1 MMKRP
6 LLTFTVCWTLGS
18 SAACLYSGT
27 ELLLTVAGL
36 SLLLAV
42 PLFIGRITKGF
53 TVIMLFSLIVSSA
66 YWEWNDARNQS
77 GFQQAAGISATGEA
91 AAAGTI
97 VSAVQVD
104 GDRAQFEMA
113 VRSLQSTEVPE
124 EKIVVQIK
132 LAHPQ
137 EAEEARTWK
146 RGDLVNL
153 EGNLEPPG
161 SARNFGGFDY
171 REHLRSKQIHWIMKI
186 KGTGQVQIK
195 APESW
200 SFKHILRW
208 NDGLRLHL
216 GKRIDRLFGAFHGG
230 YMKGLIIGD
239 QRDLDP
245 ETFAEFSR
253 LGLTHVLAISGMHV
267 AVFAGGLLFVFS
279 AFRMTREASLTT
291 VILLL
296 PLYVLLTGAS
306 PSVIRA
312 GMMGMI
318 GLYAARKRLLKDG
331 KNILCAAALGMLVYN
346 PYYLVSVSFQL
357 SFLVTAGLMIF
368 VPKLTPLLGL
378 LPRWLAGSVSVGV
391 TAQLVSFP
399 MTIYY
404 FNSFSLLS
412 LPANLLLVPLISL
425 VVLPAGTVAVII
437 GLVWPGLAEW
447 VAAAVKW
454 MNSFTFLIVEWM
466 NGSPVWMTIWPSPRL
481 WWIAAYFAVLYSL
494 LHTAGKQREAHSW
507 HVMPDETAPLDNRV
521 RAPVAADAG
530 WVQPSWNENLG
541 WLYAA
546 SMSRYTVVRKVAH
559 WAEKRRLSLTLPL
572 LILLSGLLLSAY
584 MGPLRHGAGLVRF
597 LDVGQGDAMLAT
609 TPGGKHI
616 LIDGGGTTNF
626 RREKDA
632 WKERHR
638 PFETGA
644 QIVVPLLKKQ
654 GVHSLDMVM
663 ISHNHQDH
671 TGGLQAVLESIPVKS
686 ILFNGS
692 LAESQ
697 EFEKLLRTAV
707 DRGIPIYKA
716 EAGMVIRP
724 DAATS
729 LEFLYP
735 DIKADNK
742 EGELPVIKDQNHHS
756 LVVRMEMNGAGFL
769 FTGDADAAAERDIL
783 DGLRQLSRSGEFA
796 GSFMRNGADLPVID
810 VLKVGHHGSKTS
822 TTAAWLEGWKPKAAF
837 ISAGVNNLYRHPHPD
852 VVARLQRHQ
861 VLLFRSD
868 LHGETQIR
876 VSPAGKL
883 EVRTRLL
890 EGRAE

>member
-1 MMKRP
+1 MTKRP
-6 LLTFTVCWTLGS
+6 LLTFTVCWVVGS
-18 SAACLYSGT
+18 SAACLYSGVQ
-27 ELLLTVAGL
+27 LLLTVVGL
-36 SLLLAV
+36 SLLLV
-42 PLFIGRITKGF
+42 VLLLLGRTAKGF
-53 TVIMLFSLIVSSA
+53 MVVILLSLIVSSA
-66 YWEWNDARNQS
+66 YWEWNDERNQS
-77 GFQQAAGISATGEA
+77 GFQQAAGISATGGEA
-91 AAAGTI
+91 VAAGTI
-97 VSAVQVD
+97 ASAVTVD

-113 VRSLQSTEVPE
+113 VHSLQSAGVPE
-124 EKIVVQIK
+124 EKVVVQIK

-137 EAEEARTWK
+137 EAEVARSWK
-146 RGDLVNL
+146 RGDLVSLKGSL
-153 EGNLEPPG
+153 ELPG
-161 SARNFGGFDY
+161 PARNFGGFDY
-171 REHLRSKQIHWIMKI
+171 REHLRSKEIHWIMKI
-186 KGTGQVQIK
+186 KGAQQVQMK

-200 SFKHILRW
+200 SLKHVLRW
-208 NDGLRLHL
+208 NDGLRLQL
-216 GKRIDRLFGAFHGG
+216 GDRIDQLFGRFHGG

-245 ETFAEFSR
+245 ETFTEFSR

-267 AVFAGGLLFVFS
+267 AVCAGGLLFVFS
-279 AFRMTREASLTT
+279 AFRMTRENSLMA
-291 VILLL
+291 VILML

-318 GLYAARKRLLKDG
+318 GLYAARKGLLKDG

-368 VPKLTPLLGL
+368 VPKLTPLLGP
-378 LPRWLAGSVSVGV
+378 LPRWLAGSVGVGV
-391 TAQLVSFP
+391 AAQLVSFP

-425 VVLPAGTVAVII
+425 IVLPAGTVAVLI

-447 VAAAVKW
+447 VAEAVKW
-454 MNSFTFLIVEWM
+454 LNSFTFLIVEWM
-466 NGSPVWMTIWPSPRL
+466 NGSPAWITIWPSPPL
-481 WWIAAYFAVLYSL
+481 WWIAAYFVVLYSL
-494 LHTAGKQREAHSW
+494 LHTAGKQREVRGRHAL
-507 HVMPDETAPLDNRV
+507 PDETAPLDR
-521 RAPVAADAG
+521 RAGAPVAADSRGAE
-530 WVQPSWNENLG
+530 PLWNESPT
-541 WLYAA
+541 WLYTAT
-546 SMSRYTVVRKVAH
+546 MSRYMAVRKAAH
-559 WAEKRRLSLTLPL
+559 WAEKRRLSLALPL
-572 LILLSGLLLSAY
+572 LVLLAGLILSAY
-584 MGPLRHGAGLVRF
+584 SGPLRQGSGLVRF

-626 RREKDA
+626 RKEKDA

-671 TGGLQAVLESIPVKS
+671 TGGLQAVLESIPVKA

-692 LAESQ
+692 LAESRD
-697 EFEKLLRTAV
+697 FEKLLRTAA
-707 DRGIPIYKA
+707 DKGIPIYKA
-716 EAGMVIRP
+716 EAGMMIRP
-724 DAATS
+724 DAVTS
-729 LEFLYP
+729 LEFFYP
-735 DIKADNK
+735 ETELDNK
-742 EGELPVIKDQNHHS
+742 EEALPVIKDQNHHS
-756 LVVRMEMNGAGFL
+756 LVMRMEMNGAGFL

-783 DGLRQLSRSGEFA
+783 DGLLEARRTGKHA
-796 GSFMRNGADLPVID
+796 GSSINKGTVLPGVD

-822 TTAAWLEGWKPKAAF
+822 TTAEWLEAWKPKAAF
-837 ISAGVNNLYRHPHPD
+837 ISAGVNNMYRHPHPD
-852 VVARLQRHQ
+852 VVDRLHRYR
-861 VLLFRSD
+861 VRLFRSD

-883 EVRTRLL
+883 EVRTKLQK
-890 EGRAE
+890 